1 MSEKICSTCETEDE
15 RYLCCMDEIGEMIK
29 RMVRNFQL
37 MEKNHIK
44 PLGFTMTQSYCLI
57 EILDHENLTML
68 ELSERMKLNSSTMTR
83 IVDKLVRD
91 QYIRR
96 DRSQSDRRIVIV
108 NLTDKGLEAALQV
121 KKVITDYYKHITYTL
136 PKGSVEDILDSVSKL
151 MDSFEESYPGCC

>member
-1 MSEKICSTCETEDE
+1 MTEKICSTSETEDE

-44 PLGFTMTQSYCLI
+44 PLGFTMTQCYCLI
-57 EILDHENLTML
+57 EIFDHENLTML

-108 NLTDKGLEAALQV
+108 NLTEKGLEAASQA